1 MCDINNKLFLKS
13 ENRIIEGINFNIM
26 FTIVESQ
33 NNKFTKIGIKTFDGE
48 IGDEETYHDALEMQ
62 DIDYLIDRM
71 IVGLIN
77 RIQEEKKASIRILNS

>member
-13 ENRIIEGINFNIM
+13 ENRIIEGIKFNIM

-33 NNKFTKIGIKTFDGE
+33 NNKFTKIGIKTLDGE

-71 IVGLIN
+71 AVGIIN
-77 RIQEEKKASIRILNS
+77 QLHEKQI